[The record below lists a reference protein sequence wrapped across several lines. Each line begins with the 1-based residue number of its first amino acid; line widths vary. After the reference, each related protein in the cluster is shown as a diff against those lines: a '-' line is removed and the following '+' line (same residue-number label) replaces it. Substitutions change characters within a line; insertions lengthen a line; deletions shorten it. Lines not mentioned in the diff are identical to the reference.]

1 MASTENLEEIDLED
15 YINERLKKKLEK
27 MNYTFDDLMNKVKKM
42 NLLEKKEEI
51 IPTKENAEFYKGQIL
66 KSKNNI
72 NYRSVPHL
80 TKKNTETKYI
90 WSKVGS
96 LPETR
101 YLYKKEKQSK
111 ELTEQLN
118 EELTDELNLLK
129 INN

>member
-1 MASTENLEEIDLED
+1 MS
-15 YINERLKKKLEK
+15 
-27 MNYTFDDLMNKVKKM
+27 
-42 NLLEKKEEI
+42 
-51 IPTKENAEFYKGQIL
+51 KGV

-101 YLYKKEKQSK
+101 YLYEKEKEK
-111 ELTEQLN
+111 N
-118 EELTDELNLLK
+118 EELTNMLNLLT